1 MDTTEQRMMN
11 FVRELINNS
20 IAASYPYHNF
30 NHTLYVY
37 EKAVEIAQHEKC
49 GASDLRLLK
58 AAALWHDTGYINI
71 YYGHEE
77 ESCVLAQKHLPEFGF
92 TKDEI
97 YVIDGMIMAT
107 KIPQTP
113 HNHLEQII
121 ADADLEYL
129 GTDIAETEAHLLF
142 EELKILNP
150 YLHEELWNRTQ
161 IFFLE
166 HHQFFTGYCRQNKE
180 PAKCAYLNGLKLKL

>member
-1 MDTTEQRMMN
+1 MDIEQQMMN
-11 FVRELINNS
+11 FVQELINNS
-20 IAASYPYHNF
+20 VAASYPYHNF
-30 NHTLYVY
+30 DHTLYVY
-37 EKAVEIAQHEKC
+37 EKTIDIAHHENSS
-49 GASDLRLLK
+49 ASDLRLLK

-77 ESCVLAQKHLPEFGF
+77 ESCVQAKKYLPDFGF

-97 YVIDGMIMAT
+97 HVICGMIMAT

-113 HNHLEQII
+113 HNLLEQII

-129 GTDIAETEAHLLF
+129 GTAEAEPQATQLF
-142 EELKILNP
+142 EELKMLNP

-166 HHQFFTGYCRQNKE
+166 HHQFFTAFCRAHRE
-180 PAKCAYLNGLKLKL
+180 PVKQTYLNGLKLKL

>member
-1 MDTTEQRMMN
+1 MDTEQQMMN
-11 FVRELINNS
+11 FVKELINNS
-20 IAASYPYHNF
+20 VAASYPYHNF

-37 EKAVEIAQHEKC
+37 EKAIEIARHEKC
-49 GASDLRLLK
+49 SAADLRLLK

-77 ESCVLAQKHLPEFGF
+77 ESCVLAKKHLPEYNFS
-92 TKDEI
+92 KDEI
-97 YVIDGMIMAT
+97 YVICGMIMAT

-113 HNHLEQII
+113 HNLLEEII

-129 GTDIAETEAHLLF
+129 GTDEAEKQAQWLF
-142 EELKILNP
+142 EELRILNP

-161 IFFLE
+161 VFFLD
-166 HHQFFTGYCRQNKE
+166 HHHFFTKFCKQTKDPVKFE
-180 PAKCAYLNGLKLKL
+180 YLKGLKMKL

>member
-1 MDTTEQRMMN
+1 MDTEQPMMN
-11 FVRELINNS
+11 FVKELINNS
-20 IAASYPYHNF
+20 VAASYPYHNF

-37 EKAVEIAQHEKC
+37 EKTIDIAAHEKC
-49 GASDLRLLK
+49 SATDLRLLK
-58 AAALWHDTGYINI
+58 AAALWHDTGYVNI

-77 ESCVLAQKHLPEFGF
+77 ESCVLAKKQLPDFGF

-97 YVIDGMIMAT
+97 YVICGMIMAT

-113 HNHLEQII
+113 HNLLEQII

-129 GTDIAETEAHLLF
+129 GTDEAPVQAQQLF
-142 EELKILNP
+142 EELRMLNP
-150 YLHEELWNRTQ
+150 YLHEELWNQTQ

-166 HHQFFTGYCRQNKE
+166 HHSFFTNYCRQHRE
-180 PAKCAYLNGLKLKL
+180 PAKHSYLNGLKMKL

>member
-1 MDTTEQRMMN
+1 MDTEQHMMH
-11 FVRELINNS
+11 FVKELIHNS
-20 IAASYPYHNF
+20 VAATYAYHNF
-30 NHTLYVY
+30 NHTMYVY
-37 EKAVEIAQHEKC
+37 DKAIEIAAYEKC
-49 GASDLRLLK
+49 SDADMRLLK

-77 ESCVLAQKHLPEFGF
+77 ESCVQAKKYLPDFGF

-97 YVIDGMIMAT
+97 YVICGMIMAT

-113 HNHLEQII
+113 HNLLEQII

-129 GTDIAETEAHLLF
+129 GTGEAEKQANQLF
-142 EELKILNP
+142 QELQMLNP

-161 IFFLE
+161 IFFLD
-166 HHQFFTGYCRQNKE
+166 HHHFFTNYCKQHKD
-180 PAKCAYLNGLKLKL
+180 PLKLQYLNGLKLKL

>member
-1 MDTTEQRMMN
+1 MDTEQRMMN
-11 FVRELINNS
+11 FAEELINNS
-20 IAASYPYHNF
+20 VAATYPYHNF

-37 EKAVEIAQHEKC
+37 EKTIEIATHEQC
-49 GASDLRLLK
+49 TAADMRLLK

-77 ESCVLAQKHLPEFGF
+77 ESCVQAKKHLPQFDF
-92 TKDEI
+92 NQSEI
-97 YVIDGMIMAT
+97 DTICGMIMAT

-113 HNHLEQII
+113 HTLLEQII

-129 GTDIAETEAHLLF
+129 GTEQAPVQAQQLF
-142 EELKILNP
+142 EELRMLNP

-166 HHQFFTGYCRQNKE
+166 HHAFFTPFCKAHRE
-180 PAKCAYLNGLKLKL
+180 PLKHDYLNGLKLKL

>member
-1 MDTTEQRMMN
+1 MDIEQQMMN
-11 FVRELINNS
+11 FVQELISNS
-20 IAASYPYHNF
+20 VAATYPYHNF

-37 EKAVEIAQHEKC
+37 DKTIEIAAHEKC
-49 GASDLRLLK
+49 SASDVRLLK

-77 ESCVLAQKHLPEFGF
+77 ESCVLAKKQLPDFGF

-97 YVIDGMIMAT
+97 YVICGMIMAT

-113 HNHLEQII
+113 HNLLEQII

-129 GTDIAETEAHLLF
+129 GTDEAPVQAQQLF

-161 IFFLE
+161 IFFIE
-166 HHQFFTGYCRQNKE
+166 HHSFFTSYCRQHREAVKHS
-180 PAKCAYLNGLKLKL
+180 YLNGLKMKL

>member
-1 MDTTEQRMMN
+1 MDTEQRMMD
-11 FVRELINNS
+11 FVEELINNS
-20 IAASYPYHNF
+20 VAASYPYHNF

-37 EKAVEIAQHEKC
+37 NKTLEIAAHEKC
-49 GASDLRLLK
+49 SASDLRLLK

-77 ESCVLAQKHLPEFGF
+77 ESCVQAQKYLGDFGF
-92 TKDEI
+92 NKDEI
-97 YVIDGMIMAT
+97 YVICGMIMAT

-113 HNHLEQII
+113 HNLLEEII

-129 GTDIAETEAHLLF
+129 GTNEAETQANQLF
-142 EELKILNP
+142 EELRMLNP

-166 HHQFFTGYCRQNKE
+166 HHTFFTTFCKQHREQRKHE
-180 PAKCAYLNGLKLKL
+180 YLNGLKLKL

>member
-1 MDTTEQRMMN
+1 MDTEQRMMDL
-11 FVRELINNS
+11 VQELINNS
-20 IAASYPYHNF
+20 VAATYPYHNF

-37 EKAVEIAQHEKC
+37 NKTLEIAAHEKC
-49 GASDLRLLK
+49 SASDIRLLK

-77 ESCVLAQKHLPEFGF
+77 ESCVQAKKYLPEFGF
-92 TKDEI
+92 HPDEI
-97 YVIDGMIMAT
+97 YVICGMIMAT

-113 HNHLEQII
+113 HNLLEQII

-129 GTDIAETEAHLLF
+129 GTDEAPVQAQQLF
-142 EELKILNP
+142 EELRMLNP

-166 HHQFFTGYCRQNKE
+166 HHQFFTTFCKQYRE
-180 PAKCAYLNGLKLKL
+180 PLKHGYLNGLKLKL

>member
-1 MDTTEQRMMN
+1 MDTEQRMMD
-11 FVRELINNS
+11 FVEELINNS
-20 IAASYPYHNF
+20 VAATYPYHNF
-30 NHTLYVY
+30 RHTLYVY
-37 EKAVEIAQHEKC
+37 DKTLEIAADEKC
-49 GASDLRLLK
+49 SASDLRLLK

-77 ESCVLAQKHLPEFGF
+77 ESCIQAKKYLPDFGF
-92 TKDEI
+92 HPDEI
-97 YVIDGMIMAT
+97 YVICGMIMAT

-113 HNHLEQII
+113 HNLLEEII

-129 GTDIAETEAHLLF
+129 GTNEVEKQANDLF

-166 HHQFFTGYCRQNKE
+166 HHTYFTNFCKQHREQRKHD
-180 PAKCAYLNGLKLKL
+180 YLNGLKLKL

>member
-1 MDTTEQRMMN
+1 MDTEQQMML
-11 FVRELINNS
+11 FVQELINNS
-20 IAASYPYHNF
+20 FAATYPYHNF

-37 EKAVEIAQHEKC
+37 DKTLTIAAHENC
-49 GASDLRLLK
+49 NDSEVRLLK

-77 ESCVLAQKHLPEFGF
+77 ESCEQAKKYLPRFGF
-92 TKDEI
+92 TADEVHTI
-97 YVIDGMIMAT
+97 CGMIMAT

-113 HNHLEQII
+113 HNLLEQII

-129 GTDIAETEAHLLF
+129 GTDEAPVQAQLLF
-142 EELKILNP
+142 EELRMLNP

-166 HHQFFTGYCRQNKE
+166 HHRFFTGFCKQHRE
-180 PAKCAYLNGLKLKL
+180 PLKHQYLNGLKLKL